1 MKFKGFVMVLKQV
14 LSMMVGSTC
23 FFFVGVGRFGR
34 QKGGWSYGYGGGAH
48 REGFV
53 FVSLSGD
60 KMS

>member
-1 MKFKGFVMVLKQV
+1 MVLKQV

-23 FFFVGVGRFGR
+23 FFCGGGTLRAAKG
-34 QKGGWSYGYGGGAH
+34 GGWSYGYGGGAH

-60 KMS
+60 KMF